1 MTRFGAERPA
11 AGTQFRAL
19 ESCLMDPS
27 HLDELVRLE
36 DSYWWHVAKR
46 QLVCGLLKKHF
57 PAPGRLVE
65 GGIGSARNL
74 LEFRD
79 AGYDVTGF
87 DIMNESVQHGIG
99 RGIEDCRVH
108 DLEQPWPLEEESV
121 RAVVLLDVLEH
132 VENPVRVLQHVKHVL
147 RPDGGIVFTVPAYPW
162 LFSEWDK
169 QLGHYRRY
177 TSKVMR
183 EQVRA
188 AGLKIEWLNHWNAFT
203 LPAAVAVRGVEK
215 MRPARQQPDFP
226 AVSPF
231 VNRLLLNAAGAE
243 RWLMVKLGIPVGL
256 SLVGVIRK

>member
-1 MTRFGAERPA
+1 
-11 AGTQFRAL
+11 
-19 ESCLMDPS
+19 MDPS

-46 QLVCGLLKKHF
+46 QLVSNLLKKHF

-65 GGIGSARNL
+65 GGVGSARNL
-74 LEFRD
+74 LEFKQ
-79 AGYDVTGF
+79 AGYEVTGF
-87 DIMNESVQHGIG
+87 DIMEEAVEHGRR
-99 RGIEDCRVH
+99 RGINDVRVH
-108 DLEQPWPLEEESV
+108 DLEQPWPLDKESV

-132 VENPVRVLQHVKHVL
+132 VENPVQVLRHVKQIL

-183 EQVRA
+183 EQVRE

-203 LPAAVAVRGVEK
+203 LPAAMAVRGMEK
-215 MRPARQQPDFP
+215 LRPKRHQPDFP
-226 AVSPF
+226 EVSPG
-231 VNRLLLNAAGAE
+231 VNRMLLRAASAE
-243 RWLMVKLGIPVGL
+243 RWLMVKLGIPMGL